1 MRVLILLFIFATS
14 TFAHPPVS
22 NPQGYEA
29 DLTDVESAWAQ
40 IASALPEHTT
50 ALMAKSTAG
59 TGNGG
64 NLNEELR

>member
-29 DLTDVESAWAQ
+29 DMIDVDSVWAQ
-40 IASALPEHTT
+40 IASAQPEHTT
-50 ALMAKSTAG
+50 ALMAKTTAG
-59 TGNGG
+59 IGSGG